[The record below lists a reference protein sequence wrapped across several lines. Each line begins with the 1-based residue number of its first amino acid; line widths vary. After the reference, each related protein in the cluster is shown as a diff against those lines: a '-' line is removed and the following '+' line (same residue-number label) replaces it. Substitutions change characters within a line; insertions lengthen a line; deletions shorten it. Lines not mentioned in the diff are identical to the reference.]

1 VGDEEVAENAAGEE
15 EPALAGAAGADVTAG
30 TSVSGVGGE
39 QLQGEDR
46 DEGLAPVNEQAERI
60 GWGKTMRDSPD
71 QPVTSNDD
79 TGQSEK
85 GPPDAPGAAG

>member
-1 VGDEEVAENAAGEE
+1 VTEDVAHEE
-15 EPALAGAAGADVTAG
+15 EPALAGSAGDDLTAG

-39 QLQGEDR
+39 HLQDEDP

-71 QPVTSNDD
+71 QPVASNDD

-85 GPPDAPGAAG
+85 GPPDASDTPG